1 MSGTALVTGA
11 TEGIG
16 RATALALGRAG
27 YRVGICSRAGDKV
40 EATLGELRAQGVTA
54 AGAAADVADPDQV
67 GHLVERVRGALGEI
81 DVLVNNAGVLIA
93 RPFEELTLEDWDVTM
108 ATNLRG
114 LYLTTRQV
122 LPGMRARRRG
132 TIVNIASLAGRNG
145 FVGGS
150 AYSASKHAVLGFSRS
165 LMLEVRKDNVRVIAI
180 CPGSVATGM
189 LRDQAMLKPDPERI
203 LRPEDDAASILHV
216 LTLPTGALVSA
227 LAIRAT
233 KPYRRRPGVLVT
245 MCVCRRQPFA
255 DLLPR
260 ARAAGWALA
269 DLVRETG
276 CGAGCGLCRPYLRRM
291 LATGE
296 TEFHELLT
304 EDAG

>member
-27 YRVGICSRAGDKV
+27 YRVGICSRTIEKV
-40 EATLGELRAQGVTA
+40 EATLAELRAQGVTA

-67 GHLVERVRGALGEI
+67 RHLVDQVRRTLGEI

-93 RPFEELTLEDWDVTM
+93 RPIEELTLEDWDVTM

-114 LYLTTRQV
+114 LYLTTRLV
-122 LPGMRARRRG
+122 LPGMRTRRQG
-132 TIVNIASLAGRNG
+132 TIVNVASLAGRNG

-189 LRDQAMLKPDPERI
+189 LRNQAMLKPDHERI
-203 LRPEDDAASILHV
+203 LRPEDVAASILHV
-216 LTLPTGALVSA
+216 LTLPTGALVSE
-227 LAIRAT
+227 LDIRPT
-233 KPYRRRPGVLVT
+233 NP
-245 MCVCRRQPFA
+245 
-255 DLLPR
+255 
-260 ARAAGWALA
+260 
-269 DLVRETG
+269 
-276 CGAGCGLCRPYLRRM
+276 
-291 LATGE
+291 
-296 TEFHELLT
+296 
-304 EDAG
+304 

>member
-27 YRVGICSRAGDKV
+27 YRVGICSRTTEKV
-40 EATLGELRAQGVTA
+40 EATLAELRAQGVTA

-67 GHLVERVRGALGEI
+67 RHLVDQVRGTLGEI

-93 RPFEELTLEDWDVTM
+93 RPIEELTLEDWDVTM
-108 ATNLRG
+108 ATNLRS
-114 LYLTTRQV
+114 LYLTTRLV
-122 LPGMRARRRG
+122 LPGMRTRRQG
-132 TIVNIASLAGRNG
+132 TIVNVASLAGRNG

-189 LRDQAMLKPDPERI
+189 MRDQAMLKPDHERI
-203 LRPEDDAASILHV
+203 LRPEDVAASILHV
-216 LTLPTGALVSA
+216 LTLPTGALVSE
-227 LAIRAT
+227 LDIRPT
-233 KPYRRRPGVLVT
+233 NP
-245 MCVCRRQPFA
+245 
-255 DLLPR
+255 
-260 ARAAGWALA
+260 
-269 DLVRETG
+269 
-276 CGAGCGLCRPYLRRM
+276 
-291 LATGE
+291 
-296 TEFHELLT
+296 
-304 EDAG
+304 

>member
-27 YRVGICSRAGDKV
+27 YRVGICSRSTEKV
-40 EATLGELRAQGVTA
+40 EATLAELRAQGVTA

-67 GHLVERVRGALGEI
+67 RHLVDQVRGALGEI

-93 RPFEELTLEDWDVTM
+93 RPIEDLTLEDWDVTM
-108 ATNLRG
+108 ATNLRS
-114 LYLTTRQV
+114 LYLTTRLV
-122 LPGMRARRRG
+122 LPSMRTRRQG
-132 TIVNIASLAGRNG
+132 TIVNVASLAGRNG

-189 LRDQAMLKPDPERI
+189 LRDQAMLKPDHERI
-203 LRPEDDAASILHV
+203 LRPEDVAASILHV
-216 LTLPTGALVSA
+216 LTLPTGALVSE
-227 LAIRAT
+227 LDIRPT
-233 KPYRRRPGVLVT
+233 NP
-245 MCVCRRQPFA
+245 
-255 DLLPR
+255 
-260 ARAAGWALA
+260 
-269 DLVRETG
+269 
-276 CGAGCGLCRPYLRRM
+276 
-291 LATGE
+291 
-296 TEFHELLT
+296 
-304 EDAG
+304 

>member
-27 YRVGICSRAGDKV
+27 YRVGICSRSTEKV
-40 EATLGELRAQGVTA
+40 EATLAELRAQGVTA

-67 GHLVERVRGALGEI
+67 RHLVEQVRGTLGEI

-93 RPFEELTLEDWDVTM
+93 RPIEELTLEDWDVTM
-108 ATNLRG
+108 ATNLRS
-114 LYLTTRQV
+114 LYLTTRLV
-122 LPGMRARRRG
+122 LPGMRTRRQG
-132 TIVNIASLAGRNG
+132 TIVNVASLAGRNG

-189 LRDQAMLKPDPERI
+189 LRNQAMLKPDHERI
-203 LRPEDDAASILHV
+203 LRPEDVAASILHV
-216 LTLPTGALVSA
+216 LALPTGALVSE
-227 LAIRAT
+227 LDIRPT
-233 KPYRRRPGVLVT
+233 NP
-245 MCVCRRQPFA
+245 
-255 DLLPR
+255 
-260 ARAAGWALA
+260 
-269 DLVRETG
+269 
-276 CGAGCGLCRPYLRRM
+276 
-291 LATGE
+291 
-296 TEFHELLT
+296 
-304 EDAG
+304 

>member
-27 YRVGICSRAGDKV
+27 YRVGICSRSTEKV
-40 EATLGELRAQGVTA
+40 EATLAELRAQGVTA

-67 GHLVERVRGALGEI
+67 RHLVDQVRGALGEI

-93 RPFEELTLEDWDVTM
+93 RPIEELTLEHWDVTM
-108 ATNLRG
+108 ATNLRS
-114 LYLTTRQV
+114 LYLTTRLV
-122 LPGMRARRRG
+122 LPGMRTRRQG
-132 TIVNIASLAGRNG
+132 TIVNVASLAGRNG

-189 LRDQAMLKPDPERI
+189 LRDQAMLKPDHERI
-203 LRPEDDAASILHV
+203 LRPEDVAASILHV
-216 LTLPTGALVSA
+216 LTLPTGALVSE
-227 LAIRAT
+227 LDIRPT
-233 KPYRRRPGVLVT
+233 NP
-245 MCVCRRQPFA
+245 
-255 DLLPR
+255 
-260 ARAAGWALA
+260 
-269 DLVRETG
+269 
-276 CGAGCGLCRPYLRRM
+276 
-291 LATGE
+291 
-296 TEFHELLT
+296 
-304 EDAG
+304 